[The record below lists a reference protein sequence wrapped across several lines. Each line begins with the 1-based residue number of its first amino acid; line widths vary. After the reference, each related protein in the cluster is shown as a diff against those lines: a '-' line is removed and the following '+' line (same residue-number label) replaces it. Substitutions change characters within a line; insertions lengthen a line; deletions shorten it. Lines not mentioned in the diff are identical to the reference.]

1 MNDLRFAWRVLRKNP
16 GFTAVAVLTLAVG
29 IGACVSIFSVA
40 NAMLLR
46 RLPYERPDRLV
57 SVWQRDKTK
66 QDFYGEVSVPNFMD
80 WKQQANSFEQLAFFN
95 QESLTLGAPGADAT
109 LLERV
114 DGGVVTANLFF
125 LLGAKPMLGRV
136 FLPEEEHAGRE
147 NVVVLSHGFWQNRL
161 QGSPQALH
169 QSVSLN
175 GEQYSI
181 IGVMPKE
188 FHFPPMPGSDQF
200 WIPR

>member
-1 MNDLRFAWRVLRKNP
+1 MNDLRFAWRVLRKSP

-66 QDFYGEVSVPNFMD
+66 EEFYGEVSVPNFMD

-95 QESLTLGAPGADAT
+95 HESLTLGAPSADAT
-109 LLERV
+109 SAMRFTMRRY
-114 DGGVVTANLFF
+114 DARPCFF
-125 LLGAKPMLGRV
+125 AGTRAEFSSTSRKLGPSTSCIA
-136 FLPEEEHAGRE
+136 
-147 NVVVLSHGFWQNRL
+147 
-161 QGSPQALH
+161 
-169 QSVSLN
+169 
-175 GEQYSI
+175 
-181 IGVMPKE
+181 
-188 FHFPPMPGSDQF
+188 
-200 WIPR
+200 

>member
-16 GFTAVAVLTLAVG
+16 GFTAVAVLTLAAG

-66 QDFYGEVSVPNFMD
+66 EEFYGEVSVPNFMD

-95 QESLTLGAPGADAT
+95 HESLTLGAPGADAT

-125 LLGAKPMLGRV
+125 LLQNIAREAVQPLG
-136 FLPEEEHAGRE
+136 
-147 NVVVLSHGFWQNRL
+147 
-161 QGSPQALH
+161 
-169 QSVSLN
+169 
-175 GEQYSI
+175 
-181 IGVMPKE
+181 
-188 FHFPPMPGSDQF
+188 
-200 WIPR
+200 PR